1 MKIGTLKTLFN
12 RAYITSST
20 DYHLR
25 KELDHLRY
33 LCQKHK
39 NYPKWIIKQVAK
51 QVKDQNIQSN
61 AYSAP
66 TNSKSHILL
75 LLYTGQNGEHLIR
88 SLRKDMHRTLPENLQ
103 ARICYTGTT
112 LGTKFN
118 NIKRPVKKSN
128 QDNVVYF
135 SPCPKPG
142 CVEDY
147 IGETSRLNERVIDQ
161 NGRDK

>member
-1 MKIGTLKTLFN
+1 
-12 RAYITSST
+12 
-20 DYHLR
+20 
-25 KELDHLRY
+25 
-33 LCQKHK
+33 
-39 NYPKWIIKQVAK
+39 
-51 QVKDQNIQSN
+51 
-61 AYSAP
+61 
-66 TNSKSHILL
+66 
-75 LLYTGQNGEHLIR
+75 
-88 SLRKDMHRTLPENLQ
+88 MHRTLPENLQ

-135 SPCPKPG
+135 SPCPKPR

-147 IGETSRLNERVIDQ
+147 IGETSQLNERVIDQ